1 MKKQLIIVFLFSIL
15 IIAGCGST
23 DNNDISTN
31 TDENED
37 VKNLIA
43 TYSGD
48 KTASQSVSVT
58 GTQLIIT
65 EENGEEIVH
74 SLPDDEFF
82 VSIAP
87 FKTETHPCTFHSLTG
102 CQGELDS
109 ESFDVLIEDSKGN
122 IVIEDSMKT
131 GANGFID
138 MWLPRHDT
146 FSVTITQ
153 GNKQTTAEISTDDDS
168 PTCITTMQLS

>member
-1 MKKQLIIVFLFSIL
+1 MKKQLIFAFLLSIL
-15 IIAGCGST
+15 MIAGCSNE
-23 DNNDISTN
+23 NNNNVSINDSQG
-31 TDENED
+31 ED
-37 VKNLIA
+37 VKDLIA

-48 KTASQSVSVT
+48 QTSTKSVSVT

-74 SLPDDEFF
+74 ALPEDEFF

-109 ESFDVLIEDSKGN
+109 ESFDVRIEDSTGN
-122 IVIEDSMKT
+122 VVIDETMET

-146 FSVTITQ
+146 FSVTISQ
-153 GNKQTTAEISTDDDS
+153 GNEKTTAEISTEDDS

>member
-1 MKKQLIIVFLFSIL
+1 MKKQLMIALLFSIL
-15 IIAGCGST
+15 IISACSNT
-23 DNNDISTN
+23 NSDTMSNDAQNKDIK
-31 TDENED
+31 E
-37 VKNLIA
+37 LIA
-43 TYSGD
+43 SYSGNQTSP
-48 KTASQSVSVT
+48 KSASVT

-65 EENGEEIVH
+65 EENGEEITH
-74 SLPDDEFF
+74 ELPEDEFF

-109 ESFDVLIEDSKGN
+109 ESFDVRIEDSDGN
-122 IVIEDSMKT
+122 IVLEEKMET

-138 MWLPRHDT
+138 IWLPRHDT

-153 GNKQTTAEISTDDDS
+153 GNEQVTETISTNDDS